1 MNKKVKATLFAIGL
15 LLASGGFTQ
24 MLQAKPKPGSDDNK
38 NQAMGMCI
46 RKGVCGKTENGIVLY
61 GRWVE
66 IRVE

>member
-1 MNKKVKATLFAIGL
+1 
-15 LLASGGFTQ
+15 

-38 NQAMGMCI
+38 NQALGMCI
-46 RKGVCGKTENGIVLY
+46 RKGVCGKAENGIVLY